1 MEIIIFDW
9 GHLLISTLPLLFF
22 LYIVQRIFK
31 YNPILVLVLA
41 GNLLGILSVFI
52 SLIIIE
58 QGVFLFELEQW
69 TSKSYSSLYYLLFLL
84 PVLYEMKNLKK
95 LRFERNVDKKLKP
108 RLFII
113 LSIGFIILSIMLI
126 GDNLFGI
133 KKTHPILSLPYGN
146 IFLFFYKI
154 IDYLLLIFS
163 IHCDKR
169 YLPILILIFIL
180 LNITQFSF
188 TSIFLGLIP
197 ILGIRI
203 YKDKIK
209 MMNLYRKL
217 DIDKRLVFISLVA
230 VIGAIWFRAYS
241 IQTSLYTIYDRLVS
255 TGQMF
260 WAVVENEYKVN
271 TTEQILLFFQNI
283 FSVRN
288 LPTVANY
295 GLGEF
300 MITIS
305 PSVAPKYVQ
314 AGVRFAG
321 GSPAIYIYHFGFIA
335 GFVIYALIVKII
347 LRYYYHIGK
356 CLLHYDVFGFI
367 LLSLLGLYVGEL
379 LTAGDFAKINL
390 RSIIYL
396 STTLFYFSG
405 AWKRV
410 FIHNRA

>member
-1 MEIIIFDW
+1 
-9 GHLLISTLPLLFF
+9 
-22 LYIVQRIFK
+22 
-31 YNPILVLVLA
+31 
-41 GNLLGILSVFI
+41 
-52 SLIIIE
+52 
-58 QGVFLFELEQW
+58 
-69 TSKSYSSLYYLLFLL
+69 
-84 PVLYEMKNLKK
+84 MKNLKK

-230 VIGAIWFRAYS
+230 VIGAIWIRAYS